1 MSNEKQKLLTEE
13 YLKFILETFFD
24 GVSMSDLYK
33 VLTEFKKE
41 TGKSPLNWVIRIKKE
56 NHILGLPLRFINEG
70 DNPILDSAFNKG
82 KCNFGIA
89 GEFDSIKNH
98 VHLPGNETIN

>member
-56 NHILGLPLRFINEG
+56 NHIFRQEKYISEIN
-70 DNPILDSAFNKG
+70 DLLICATQP
-82 KCNFGIA
+82 FGA
-89 GEFDSIKNH
+89 KN
-98 VHLPGNETIN
+98 